1 MTPDR
6 VWRNFIYDEFRCGR
20 KFVNEKVTYC
30 SYCGGE
36 NETSHKLISLL
47 DYVRSI
53 IAMPMVVNSGFRC
66 KKHNKKIDGN
76 PESEH
81 LTGEGADIK
90 CESSKMRY
98 LLIKTALSIG
108 FLRIGIGNGF
118 IHFGIS
124 PDRPNEVV
132 WLYP

>member
-1 MTPDR
+1 MTPNR
-6 VWRNFIYDEFRCGR
+6 IWRNFSLSEFDCPCCG
-20 KFVNEKVTYC
+20 K
-30 SYCGGE
+30 

-53 IAMPMVVNSGFRC
+53 IGMPMEVNSGYRC
-66 KKHNKKIDGN
+66 KKHNKKINGN

-108 FLRIGIGNGF
+108 FNRIGDYPTW
-118 IHFGIS
+118 IHLGIS
-124 PDRPNEVV
+124 QDRPQEVI
-132 WLYP
+132 WHK